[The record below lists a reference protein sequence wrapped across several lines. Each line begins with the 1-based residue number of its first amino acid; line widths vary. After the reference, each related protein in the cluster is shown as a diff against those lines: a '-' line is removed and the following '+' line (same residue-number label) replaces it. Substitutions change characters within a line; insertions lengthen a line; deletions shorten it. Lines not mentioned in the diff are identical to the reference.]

1 MARKATNTPP
11 YVPRKGLRAILD
23 HVQNHAPGDV
33 LSKEELHKRG
43 LSSHWT
49 YPALAALRFLGILDE
64 GDRLTGKHLAFN
76 QEKPDYP
83 AQRAILREAYAAFFD
98 AATVPMAS
106 LEEVRK
112 TFQEVYDLSERVT
125 VSAFP
130 LFQTLAEEAGVELVR
145 SKDRPPSAPPPLPAE
160 APREAERTVEE
171 PSAPPREDEE
181 SLLKRA
187 TLGEDAVRIRHT
199 GYQIVLN
206 LQITKYTTEKDIIKM
221 IRTANRAIHLMKKA
235 GDRH

>member
-23 HVQNHAPGDV
+23 HVQNHAPGTV

-76 QEKPDYP
+76 QERPDRP
-83 AQRAILREAYAAFFD
+83 AQRAILQEAYAAFFE
-98 AATVPMAS
+98 AASLPMAS

-112 TFQEVYDLSERVT
+112 TFQEVYDLSERVS

-130 LFQTLAEEAGVELVR
+130 IFLTLVEEAGVELVR
-145 SKDRPPSAPPPLPAE
+145 GKDRPPSAPPAE
-160 APREAERTVEE
+160 APREEERTAELS
-171 PSAPPREDEE
+171 SAPPREDEE

>member
-1 MARKATNTPP
+1 MARKASKTPP

-23 HVQNHAPGDV
+23 HVQNHGPGEL

-64 GDRLTGKHLAFN
+64 GDRLTGKHLAFS
-76 QEKPDYP
+76 QEKPDRQ
-83 AQRAILREAYAAFFD
+83 AQRAILKEAYADFFE
-98 AATVPMAS
+98 AVSLPMAS

-112 TFQEVYDLSERVT
+112 AFQEVYDLSERVT

-130 LFQTLAEEAGVELVR
+130 VFQMLAEEAGLELVGA
-145 SKDRPPSAPPPLPAE
+145 KERPPAQPRLETPEEGQGASKEPPPSGDE
-160 APREAERTVEE
+160 G
-171 PSAPPREDEE
+171 ED
-181 SLLKRA
+181 SLLKRVSV
-187 TLGEDAVRIRHT
+187 GEEAVRIRHT

-206 LQITKYTTEKDIIKM
+206 LQVTKYTTEKDIIKM

>member
-1 MARKATNTPP
+1 MARKATKTPP

-23 HVQNHAPGDV
+23 HVQNHAPGEV

-64 GDRLTGKHLAFN
+64 GDRLTGKHLAFSPD
-76 QEKPDYP
+76 KPDRP
-83 AQRAILREAYAAFFD
+83 AQRAILKEAYADFFEV
-98 AATVPMAS
+98 ASLPMAS
-106 LEEVRK
+106 LEEIRK
-112 TFQEVYDLSERVT
+112 AFQEIYDLSERVT

-130 LFQTLAEEAGVELVR
+130 IFQMLTEEAGMELVR
-145 SKDRPPSAPPPLPAE
+145 GEARPPSPPQEETPREGPPPAQRP
-160 APREAERTVEE
+160 PV
-171 PSAPPREDEE
+171 PSGDEEE

-187 TLGEDAVRIRHT
+187 SLGEDAVRIRHT

-206 LQITKYTTEKDIIKM
+206 LQVTKYTTEKDIIKM

>member
-23 HVQNHAPGDV
+23 HVQNHAAGEV

-64 GDRLTGKHLAFN
+64 GDRLTGKHLAFS
-76 QEKPDYP
+76 QENPDRR
-83 AQRAILREAYAAFFD
+83 AQKAILREAYADFFE
-98 AATVPMAS
+98 AAPLPMAS
-106 LEEVRK
+106 LDEVRK
-112 TFQEVYDLSERVT
+112 TFQEIYDLSERVT

-130 LFQTLAEEAGVELVR
+130 IFQMLAEEAGVELVR
-145 SKDRPPSAPPPLPAE
+145 GKERAPSPPRVE
-160 APREAERTVEE
+160 APREGEAGAGKA
-171 PSAPPREDEE
+171 PAPPGEDEE

-206 LQITKYTTEKDIIKM
+206 LQVTKYTTEKDIIKM